1 MVFLSGFPEFRML
14 AYLVMLKN
22 DAWNITYMR
31 GIIFIVFRELER
43 KSPFPD
49 RRLSENSR
57 RAVFFWT
64 IFIICCG

>member
-1 MVFLSGFPEFRML
+1 MVFLSGLPEFRML

-49 RRLSENSR
+49 RRLSENRPRSC
-57 RAVFFWT
+57 VFSDY
-64 IFIICCG
+64 C